1 MKAELTKD
9 IVLSFYALEAIDNFS
24 SSVFKSSG
32 KKSALSLLKVYAV

>member
-1 MKAELTKD
+1 MKD
-9 IVLSFYALEAIDNFS
+9 IVLSFYALEAIDILS